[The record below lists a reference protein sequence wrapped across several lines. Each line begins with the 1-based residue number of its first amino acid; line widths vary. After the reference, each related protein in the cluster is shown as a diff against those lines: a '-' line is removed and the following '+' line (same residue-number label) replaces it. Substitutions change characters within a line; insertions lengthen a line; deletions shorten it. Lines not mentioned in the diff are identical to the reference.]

1 MPFRLPESPSGQIVL
16 NERNVEMPI
25 RAVVFDI
32 GGILEIVPGGGD
44 PTKHFPEMIARWEE
58 HLSMQPGE
66 LRAKIRSVDERL
78 LSMGKDLG
86 LGTCSEEEWW
96 DEVQR
101 ATGMSDEQMSAFVR
115 DYWDVYLGNPNEEL
129 MAFFSSL
136 RPRYQTALLSN
147 SGSGARREEQER
159 YHFNEM
165 TDLIIYSHEEGV
177 EKPDHRIYALTCE
190 RLGVQPEEIV
200 FLDDA
205 QPNVAAAATYGMH
218 SILFINTAQAIADVQ
233 ACL

>member
-1 MPFRLPESPSGQIVL
+1 MA
-16 NERNVEMPI
+16 I

-58 HLSMQPGE
+58 RLSMQPGE
-66 LRAKIRSVDERL
+66 LRAKLKDMNEGL
-78 LSMGKDLG
+78 LSMGKDIG
-86 LGTCSEEEWW
+86 LGTCSEEEWR
-96 DEVQR
+96 DAIHL
-101 ATGMSDEQMSAFVR
+101 ATGMSAEQMNAFIR

-177 EKPDHRIYALTCE
+177 EKPDRRIYALTCE
-190 RLGVQPEEIV
+190 RLGAQPEEIV
-200 FLDDA
+200 FLDDV
-205 QPNVAAAATYGMH
+205 QRNVAAAAAYGMRA
-218 SILFINTAQAIADVQ
+218 ILFTDTAQAIADVQ
-233 ACL
+233 ALL

>member
-1 MPFRLPESPSGQIVL
+1 MLL
-16 NERNVEMPI
+16 NERNVSLAI

-58 HLSMQPGE
+58 RLALPPGE
-66 LRAKIRSVDERL
+66 LRATIRHVDEKL
-78 LSMGKDLG
+78 LSMGKDMA

-96 DEVQR
+96 NAVRE
-101 ATGMSDEQMSAFVR
+101 ATRMSAEEMNAFVR
-115 DYWDVYLGNPNEEL
+115 DYWDVYLGNPNEAM
-129 MAFFSSL
+129 MAFFRSL
-136 RPRYQTALLSN
+136 RPRYRTALLSN

-165 TDLIIYSHEEGV
+165 TDLIIYSHEVGI
-177 EKPDHRIYALTCE
+177 EKPDPRIYALTCE
-190 RLGVQPEEIV
+190 RLGVQPEEVV
-200 FLDDA
+200 FLDDTEA
-205 QPNVAAAATYGMH
+205 NVAAAAAYGMRA
-218 SILFINTAQAIADVQ
+218 ILFTDTAQAIADVQ

>member
-1 MPFRLPESPSGQIVL
+1 MA
-16 NERNVEMPI
+16 I

-44 PTKHFPEMIARWEE
+44 PTKHFPELIARWEARLA
-58 HLSMQPGE
+58 LSPGE
-66 LRAKIRSVDERL
+66 LRATIRSVDEGL
-78 LSMGKDLG
+78 LSMGKDMA

-96 DEVQR
+96 DEIR
-101 ATGMSDEQMSAFVR
+101 HATGMNPEQMNAFVR
-115 DYWDVYLGNPNEEL
+115 DYWDVYLGNPNEAL

-177 EKPDHRIYALTCE
+177 EKPDPRIYARTCE

-200 FLDDA
+200 FLDDTER
-205 QPNVAAAATYGMH
+205 NVAAAAAYGMH
-218 SILFINTAQAIADVQ
+218 AILFTDTTQAIADIQ
-233 ACL
+233 ACLQEYAT